1 VRTVASDLNEPKALA
16 GDGERIWIA
25 DTNNHRIMHTSRA
38 RIESGSEVLDPLVIR
53 PERGGAADAA
63 PLSFRQD
70 LSAGELNVDVVLPDV
85 HKLNEE
91 SPNSVV
97 FRNAD
102 GNEIVMPVDSDGTDR
117 QRLTYAWSELVDA
130 GIVDPAIGRQSVTME
145 TWLYYCLQENEEIC
159 QFYSAEYQLLLE
171 PADDARVPA
180 TVTVPV
186 G

>member
-1 VRTVASDLNEPKALA
+1 VIRPGS
-16 GDGERIWIA
+16 GDGEA
-25 DTNNHRIMHTSRA
+25 T
-38 RIESGSEVLDPLVIR
+38 
-53 PERGGAADAA
+53 

-70 LSAGELNVDVVLPDV
+70 LVAGELNVDVVLPDV

-102 GNEIVMPVDSDGTDR
+102 GNEVVMPVDSDGTDR
-117 QRLTYAWSELVDA
+117 QRLTYAWSELVEA
-130 GIVDPAIGRQSVTME
+130 GIVDPDVGRQSVTME
-145 TWLYYCLQENEEIC
+145 TWLYYCLQEDEEIC
-159 QFYSAEYQLLLE
+159 RFYSAELQLLLD
-171 PADDARVPA
+171 PADDARAPA